1 MSTSASRSGLAHDGR
16 ADRGHCHALAIQP
29 QMFQQF
35 LPADRNRVTGE
46 TVQGVAL
53 GSGGVGAA
61 SPRSALTCA
70 PSALRRHP
78 GRHRAGG
85 CSGGGCT
92 EARRL
97 EAVSWAGLVQS
108 DWRPREKRSGHRHPQ
123 RAPERGHRDRTPVHS
138 QGARL
143 PRPRQHPVSGSRLRP
158 ETPVPAGRAAWSVQT
173 GTAAYRQ
180 REAALPRAPSAAVN
194 GVTRG
199 PREGLGG

>member
-1 MSTSASRSGLAHDGR
+1 MAHVGC

-35 LPADRNRVTGE
+35 LPADRNHVTGE

-61 SPRSALTCA
+61 SPCSALTCA
-70 PSALRRHP
+70 PSALRRRP
-78 GRHRAGG
+78 GRHWAGG

-123 RAPERGHRDRTPVHS
+123 RAPERGHRDRTPVHE
-138 QGARL
+138 
-143 PRPRQHPVSGSRLRP
+143 PRSAAAAACQHPVSGSRLRP
-158 ETPVPAGRAAWSVQT
+158 ETPVPLFELPGPCKPVRPLTDNGRPLCPAPLPQPRT
-173 GTAAYRQ
+173 G
-180 REAALPRAPSAAVN
+180 
-194 GVTRG
+194 
-199 PREGLGG
+199 